1 MHYKTN
7 NDMKEQIFGII
18 CVLILG
24 LLVGGSG
31 CYYDNEE
38 FLYPT
43 NASCDTT
50 NIKYSTLVLPMLQN
64 NCLGCH
70 SQASASGNV
79 ILEGYNNVKTY
90 ATNGKLYGVIAQT
103 QGFSPMPKNGSKLK
117 DCDISNLK
125 RWVDAGAL
133 NN

>member
-1 MHYKTN
+1 
-7 NDMKEQIFGII
+7 MKEQIFGII

-24 LLVGGSG
+24 LLLGTSG

-43 NASCDTT
+43 TASCDTT

-70 SQASASGNV
+70 SQAAASGNV
-79 ILEGYNNVKTY
+79 ILEGYTNVKTY
-90 ATNGKLYGVIAQT
+90 ATNGKLYGTISQA
-103 QGFSPMPKNGSKLK
+103 QGFSAMPKNGAKLNA
-117 DCDISNLK
+117 CDISNLK
-125 RWVDAGAL
+125 RWIDAGAL